1 MTTQTQLEIEVTLEE
16 LFDLNQK
23 ELDLLGFKH
32 ETKQKGQMTEDLY
45 TNGDDDCYRIRSLRT
60 GMDHRGYSMFQHSY
74 FFNGIP
80 TKGSILVGRI

>member
-1 MTTQTQLEIEVTLEE
+1 MTTQTQLEIEISLDE
-16 LFDLNQK
+16 LFDLDQK

-32 ETKQKGQMTEDLY
+32 EIRKVGQMTEDLY
-45 TNGDDDCYRIRSLRT
+45 KTGDDCYRIRSSRT
-60 GMDHRGYSMFQHSY
+60 GGDHRGYSMFEHSY